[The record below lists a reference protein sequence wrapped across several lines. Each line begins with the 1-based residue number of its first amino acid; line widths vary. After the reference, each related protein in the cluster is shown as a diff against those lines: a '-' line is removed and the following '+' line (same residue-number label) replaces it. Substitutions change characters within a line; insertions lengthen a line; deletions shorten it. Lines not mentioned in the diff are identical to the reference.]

1 MSRYMRSNIKINSFA
16 DLIAPDD
23 KEVNEIPLEDLHE
36 FKDHPFKVLDDY
48 KMKELVES
56 VKSHGV
62 MMPGI
67 VRASADGGY
76 EIISG
81 HRRKRA
87 CELAGLA
94 TMPVIIKKLN
104 DDDAAII
111 MVDTNLRQREEI
123 LPSEKA
129 FAYKMK
135 LEALAHQGKRD
146 ETLTTQVGWRAET
159 ANLIGETTGDSKN
172 QVRRYIRLTELN
184 KELLEMVDRK
194 KMKLN
199 PAVELSYLTKKH
211 QEILLK
217 VIDEEGKVPSLSQA
231 QRIKRLSQDGG
242 YNKEGVRAIL
252 VGPFI
257 QGRQVTISES
267 IVMRYFTPD
276 TSNED
281 IEKLICT
288 LLEGWKAGG
297 GSL

>member
-1 MSRYMRSNIKINSFA
+1 
-16 DLIAPDD
+16 
-23 KEVNEIPLEDLHE
+23 
-36 FKDHPFKVLDDY
+36 
-48 KMKELVES
+48 MKELVES

-135 LEALAHQGKRD
+135 LDAIKKKAGRPSQNNLRQLVTDFETVDD
-146 ETLTTQVGWRAET
+146 ENSSQAF
-159 ANLIGETTGDSKN
+159 ANIRSDDSIGEKTGESGR
-172 QVRRYIRLTELN
+172 QVQRFIRLTELN
-184 KELLEMVDRK
+184 TDLLDIVDRK
-194 KMKLN
+194 KLKFN
-199 PAVELSYLTKKH
+199 PAVELSYLTRKQ
-211 QEILLK
+211 QETLFK
-217 VIDEEGKVPSLSQA
+217 VIQEEEKVPSLSQA
-231 QRIKRLSQDGG
+231 QRIKRLSQEGG
-242 YNKEGVRAIL
+242 YTKEAVRSIL

-257 QGRQVTISES
+257 KGRQVVISES
-267 IVMRYFTPD
+267 VVMRYFTPD